1 MGKFEIHL
9 SGINLKEIEAQSK
22 GINLKH
28 LEKKSRGKIAKDT
41 PIFCYLK
48 ESKQTHIAKLQD
60 KTTSI
65 KIQIAKNLQ
74 KDSNNNLGSRYFETQ
89 LNLIGFSLIKIC

>member
-9 SGINLKEIEAQSK
+9 SGINLKKIEVQSK
-22 GINLKH
+22 GINLK
-28 LEKKSRGKIAKDT
+28 EKRRQRQDHKRHA
-41 PIFCYLK
+41 IFCYLK

-65 KIQIAKNLQ
+65 KIQIANNLQ
-74 KDSNNNLGSRYFETQ
+74 KDSNNNLDSRYFKTQ
-89 LNLIGFSLIKIC
+89 